1 MRPMKIELDA
11 ASTLEYLDLWKKAVD
26 MEIPLAPFLRSH
38 LMIQRDVILDRYKT
52 TGDTLTGIYRQ
63 MKALDSESEIQLERT
78 RHEIKMWCEWV
89 ATSQAQMNEFRKQ

>member
-1 MRPMKIELDA
+1 MKIELDP
-11 ASTLEYLDLWKKAVD
+11 ASTLEYLDLWKKALD

-52 TGDTLTGIYRQ
+52 TGKTLTSIFGQ
-63 MKALDSESEIQLERT
+63 MKGLNPESEIQLERT